1 VELLGLP
8 RLREGL
14 HELLGHLELAGV
26 GLDVRGVRHL
36 VEGVGRDHLVVED
49 HRAHGQDVADR
60 AQRDELLLGADDHLR
75 DADPAGLAHGVDQEP
90 VGLGAARAR
99 HEVVRVVEVDR
110 VDLREL
116 DEALD
121 VDRLGLARVQALELA
136 GLQDH
141 VAVRAI
147 SKPFTMRS

>member
-1 VELLGLP
+1 VE
-8 RLREGL
+8 
-14 HELLGHLELAGV
+14 H
-26 GLDVRGVRHL
+26 
-36 VEGVGRDHLVVED
+36 
-49 HRAHGQDVADR
+49 HRAHREDVADG
-60 AQRDELLLGADDHLR
+60 AQGDELLLGADDHLG

-99 HEVVRVVEVDR
+99 HEVVGVVEVDR

-136 GLQDH
+136 RLEDD
-141 VAVRAI
+141 VAVRRDLEALHDA
-147 SKPFTMRS
+147 S